1 MLHLGN
7 VEFDT
12 LNESGHDAA
21 MIKTEDALKCTS
33 ELLGVDVVALERLL
47 IKRVISAGGE
57 KIETDLTMTQA
68 NDARDAL
75 AKAMFEA
82 LFHYLVSKINES
94 FARDGSVQRDD
105 EDLVS
110 LNILDIYGFESFQ
123 HNTFEQLCINYANE
137 SMQKM
142 FNHHLFVVE
151 QKDYEMEN
159 IEWSR
164 IEFVDNSSTLEV
176 IENKPMGLFAL
187 LDDQVSFP
195 GATDETYHAKI
206 VSELSNMEKF
216 SCMRKKGTSE
226 TSFDIVHY
234 AGSVTYECAG
244 FLEKNRDALP
254 LDLATA
260 LYTGFRYHCFHRA
273 VVQRFTDVCLHKLE
287 SVICIQSRRQI

>member
-1 MLHLGN
+1 
-7 VEFDT
+7 
-12 LNESGHDAA
+12 
-21 MIKTEDALKCTS
+21 
-33 ELLGVDVVALERLL
+33 
-47 IKRVISAGGE
+47 
-57 KIETDLTMTQA
+57 
-68 NDARDAL
+68 
-75 AKAMFEA
+75 MFEA

-216 SCMRKKGTSE
+216 SCMRKKERRRLRLISCTTPGVLRTSAQAFWKRIE
-226 TSFDIVHY
+226 M
-234 AGSVTYECAG
+234 
-244 FLEKNRDALP
+244 
-254 LDLATA
+254 
-260 LYTGFRYHCFHRA
+260 RYR
-273 VVQRFTDVCLHKLE
+273 
-287 SVICIQSRRQI
+287 